1 MNYVIFCYRE
11 DYKCL
16 ELCIEQIRRV
26 DQGAKFYLLDDGA
39 APLDP
44 EQVPAGDDVCYKV
57 TYFARRGN
65 LNGLE
70 CVRGMLGCMLDLP
83 GTDPVSYTHL
93 TLPTKA

>member
-26 DQGAKFYLLDDGA
+26 DQDAKFHLFDDGA

-65 LNGLE
+65 LNGRNVSAE
-70 CVRGMLGCMLDLP
+70 CWAACWTCPELIPL
-83 GTDPVSYTHL
+83 
-93 TLPTKA
+93 